1 MVFFSIVSL
10 WDKKGS
16 LLITIIKIILLH
28 MLISEVLDKLNTSYE
43 DIILIYDSNA
53 KPEELQIAEF

>member
-28 MLISEVLDKLNTSYE
+28 MLISEVLDKLNTFYE

>member
-1 MVFFSIVSL
+1 
-10 WDKKGS
+10 
-16 LLITIIKIILLH
+16 